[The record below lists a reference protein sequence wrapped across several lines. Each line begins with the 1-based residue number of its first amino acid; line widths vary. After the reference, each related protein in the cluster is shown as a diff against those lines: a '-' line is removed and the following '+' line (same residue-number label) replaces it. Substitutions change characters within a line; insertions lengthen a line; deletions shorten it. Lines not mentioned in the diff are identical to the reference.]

1 MDNAGKFSIA
11 HDQQTNLT
19 VSSRNY
25 SVSGQQNP
33 LAVNIIR

>member
-19 VSSRNY
+19 VSGRNY
-25 SVSGQQNP
+25 SVSGRRNP
-33 LAVNIIR
+33 LAVDIIR